1 MTCAISPV
9 LVTPPTEYPVSVEE
23 AKAQLR
29 VTTDA
34 DDLMIEAMIETATQS
49 LDGPNGALGR
59 CIMPQMWRFDLDQ
72 FGTAIYLPF
81 GDVMEIDAIT
91 YTDADGVGQTV
102 SSAAYVARKRGMR
115 WSIELAPTYSWPT
128 SFATADDV
136 VQATVLMGMDTVPA
150 GIKQAI
156 LLMVGHLY
164 STAKAEQGLKKEV
177 VEGVGSREWH
187 VSKDTIDSIL
197 VTHDSLISRFRVPVL

>member
-1 MTCAISPV
+1 MNCAISPV
-9 LVTPPTEYPVSVEE
+9 LVTPPSEYPVSVEE

-34 DDLMIEAMIETATQS
+34 DDLMIEAMIAAATETLEAHI
-49 LDGPNGALGR
+49 GR
-59 CIMPQMWRFDLDQ
+59 CIMPQMWRFDLDE
-72 FGTAIYLPF
+72 FGTVIRLPF

-91 YTDADGVGQTV
+91 YTDADGAGHTV

-115 WSIELAPTYSWPT
+115 WSIELSPTYSWPT

-136 VQATVLMGMDTVPA
+136 VQVTALMGMDTVPE

-156 LLMVGHLY
+156 LLMVGRFY
-164 STAKAEQGLKKEV
+164 STAKAEHGLKKEV

-187 VSKDTIDSIL
+187 VSKDTADAIL
-197 VTHDSLISRFRVPVL
+197 LTYESLISRFRVPVL